1 MSNEPK
7 NTSRNATRRQHSF
20 QDNPRKAIRHRV
32 NMDDYVDAHVIKTVP
47 SGTDGNRPASRRGSS
62 TRNQTVSTRTDT
74 HSKTV
79 SSSGAYR
86 RGPSTVSLAGG
97 ASRRREQ
104 ARKPI
109 STQRRR
115 AESRRQE
122 KLNKKRQD
130 RLRRITAVMLLAA
143 VILMGY
149 SILSFS
155 GIVRPGA
162 IQMAGLPELSFYYE
176 YKGDATSGDRAPVH
190 VDSQYDWLN
199 MDSFAELDDEGKIDL
214 IGAIA
219 AEDQSRSGVL
229 ASITAAQ
236 LILES
241 GVMNGGSELAANHNN
256 YFGIKGDPNDS
267 ETWRGSTWDGST
279 ALYNTAEQ
287 DAETGEIYYIDDYFR
302 VYDNLIASVADH
314 SAYLANATW
323 DGTEEIYPGIED
335 IKDYREAAVLI
346 AQSYATDL
354 EYANNLIDIIEQYNL
369 DRFDA

>member
-1 MSNEPK
+1 
-7 NTSRNATRRQHSF
+7 
-20 QDNPRKAIRHRV
+20 
-32 NMDDYVDAHVIKTVP
+32 
-47 SGTDGNRPASRRGSS
+47 
-62 TRNQTVSTRTDT
+62 
-74 HSKTV
+74 
-79 SSSGAYR
+79 
-86 RGPSTVSLAGG
+86 
-97 ASRRREQ
+97 
-104 ARKPI
+104 
-109 STQRRR
+109 
-115 AESRRQE
+115 
-122 KLNKKRQD
+122 
-130 RLRRITAVMLLAA
+130 
-143 VILMGY
+143 MGY

-176 YKGDATSGDRAPVH
+176 YKGDATSGDRTPEH
-190 VDSQYDWLN
+190 VDSQYYWVN
-199 MDSFAELDDEGKIDL
+199 MDSFAGLDEESKIEL

-236 LILES
+236 MILES

-287 DAETGEIYYIDDYFR
+287 DEETGEIYYIDDYFR

-354 EYANNLIDIIEQYNL
+354 EYADSLIGIIEQYNL